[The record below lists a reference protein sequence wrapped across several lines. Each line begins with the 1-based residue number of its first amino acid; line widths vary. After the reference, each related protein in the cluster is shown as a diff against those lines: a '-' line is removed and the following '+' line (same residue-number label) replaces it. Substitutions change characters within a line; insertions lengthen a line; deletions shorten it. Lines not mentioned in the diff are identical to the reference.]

1 MNESKTILVAGGAG
15 YIGSHVCYRLAG
27 AGYRSVVLDDL
38 SAGHRWAV
46 KWGDLVVGDIADSA
60 LVADLCARYRPV
72 ALMNFA
78 ALTDAAQS
86 VIDPDPFFAVNTDK
100 AQTLFAAVREGGV
113 RAIVFSGTAAV
124 YGVPGADGRVDESMP
139 LRPAN
144 PYGES
149 KKRAEAALFALD
161 GVAAVSLRY
170 FNAAGAAD
178 AEAEI
183 GEAHWPETNLIP
195 RVILSAL
202 GFIPPI
208 EIFGD
213 DFDTP
218 DGTAIRDYIHVLDLA
233 DAHIAALEYALNGGR
248 GVFNLGTGTGCS
260 VRQVLD
266 SVRDVTGKDLDCH
279 IAPRRA
285 GDVPVMVANPQ
296 HAQDVLGWRARY
308 GLDNIIRSAV
318 RWHDSDFYRAQ
329 VVKKPGV

>member
-1 MNESKTILVAGGAG
+1 MSDQAKTVLVAGGAG

-27 AGYRSVVLDDL
+27 AGYQPLVLDDL

-46 KWGDLVVGDIADSA
+46 KWGDLVVGDIADAA
-60 LVADLCARYRPV
+60 LVRDLCHRYRPC

-86 VIDPDPFFAVNTDK
+86 VIDPDPFFAVNRDK
-100 AQTLFAAVREGGV
+100 AKTLFSTVQAAGV

-124 YGVPGADGRVDESMP
+124 YGVPGADGRVDESMS

-149 KKRAEAALFALD
+149 KKQAEAALFALE
-161 GVAAVSLRY
+161 GVDAVSLRY

-178 AEAEI
+178 ADAGI

-202 GFIPPI
+202 GLIPPI

-233 DAHIAALEYALNGGR
+233 DAHIAALDHALKGGR

-266 SVRDVTGKDLDCH
+266 SVTA
-279 IAPRRA
+279 IAGQAPNCRIGPRRA
-285 GDVPVMVANPQ
+285 GDVPVMVANP
-296 HAQDVLGWRARY
+296 ARAGEVLHWRARY
-308 GLDNIIRSAV
+308 GLDDIVRSAL
-318 RWHDSDFYRAQ
+318 RWHGSDFYRATVPQ
-329 VVKKPGV
+329 